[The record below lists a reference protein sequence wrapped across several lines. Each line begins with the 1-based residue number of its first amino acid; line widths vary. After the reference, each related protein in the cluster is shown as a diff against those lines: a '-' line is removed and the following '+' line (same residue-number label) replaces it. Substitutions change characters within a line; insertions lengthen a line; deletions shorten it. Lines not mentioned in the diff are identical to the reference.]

1 MVIGGHF
8 HAVTDEHCQRLPRGV
23 IVAHAQCN
31 NLSVAL
37 VGGKP
42 AAQMMLHLAQ
52 LDALLVQLDL
62 GALTGFCTNDAAVR
76 LASPM

>member
-1 MVIGGHF
+1 
-8 HAVTDEHCQRLPRGV
+8 
-23 IVAHAQCN
+23 
-31 NLSVAL
+31 
-37 VGGKP
+37 
-42 AAQMMLHLAQ
+42 MMLHLAQ